1 MAETSVAE
9 TSGMPWEL
17 SKLPNLGP
25 GIGQYVLGTEDI
37 FPLKVTTLLL
47 VTHTTGLLLQCTV
60 ILKGPTPHK
69 FF

>member
-37 FPLKVTTLLL
+37 FPLKVTDHANPVPGFLILYPLENLLKVNL
-47 VTHTTGLLLQCTV
+47 
-60 ILKGPTPHK
+60 
-69 FF
+69 FS